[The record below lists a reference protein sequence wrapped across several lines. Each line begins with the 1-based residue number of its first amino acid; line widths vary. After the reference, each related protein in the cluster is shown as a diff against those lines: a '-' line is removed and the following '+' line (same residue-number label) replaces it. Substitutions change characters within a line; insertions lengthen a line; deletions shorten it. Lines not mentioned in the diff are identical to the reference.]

1 MTIGFVIP
9 AWNAVRWIRDT
20 LQSLVDQSSRDWRAV
35 VVDDGSTDM
44 TADVSNGF
52 RRKRYKAAARIDTI
66 TVPHGGLAKAAN
78 AGVAHLLE
86 NPPDLIGCCGSDDR
100 LSEHYVRD
108 LIDAFKQKP
117 ALMCAFPRVQE
128 FGIRVK
134 EWRPGE
140 YMPGKLAETN
150 LVPGCAAWRWQ
161 VWQRLHGFDERF
173 VAGFEDWHFAARAEI
188 TGIIGPY
195 NVPKFVPDAV
205 YYHRAREDS
214 LTDTMPVEYRAWAA
228 REIAS
233 LFPAQSVA
241 PFVHVPQSKA
251 AAIVRGPFNL
261 RSDDA

>member
-20 LQSLVDQSSRDWRAV
+20 LQSLVDQSSHDWRAV
-35 VVDDGSTDM
+35 VVDDGSTDQ
-44 TADVSNGF
+44 TGDVSTGF

-66 TVPHGGLAKAAN
+66 TIPHSGLARAVNSGLDHLYPKA
-78 AGVAHLLE
+78 
-86 NPPDLIGCCGSDDR
+86 PDLIACCGSDDR

-108 LIDAFKQKP
+108 LLDAFKQKP

-134 EWRPGE
+134 EWRPGA
-140 YMPGKLAETN
+140 YAPGLLAETN
-150 LVPGCAAWRWQ
+150 LVPGCAAWRRQ
-161 VWQRLHGFDERF
+161 VWQQLGGFDPRF
-173 VAGFEDWHFAARAEI
+173 TAGFEDWHFAARAELA
-188 TGIIGPY
+188 GIIGPY

-214 LTDTMPVEYRAWAA
+214 LTDTMPVEYRAWAT
-228 REIAS
+228 REIGA
-233 LFPAQSVA
+233 LFSKPSVA

-261 RSDDA
+261 RSDL